1 MNKSFKDHRWLDSS
15 WLPSLLLMVVA
26 FLAYSNTFGHPW
38 IYDDLPVIVNNPDIT
53 SWKAFLSDSYP
64 GRPLRELSYL
74 LDHSLFDMEPAGWH
88 IQNNFW
94 HGLNGILLFLLGR
107 HLFGSNVPALLAA
120 LLFLLHPLQVEV
132 VGHLS
137 HRKDLLATTFVLAS
151 MLSYTHFLTAIGRKR
166 WGWLSLTIVLAVL
179 AYLGKQTAVALP
191 LVFAAYELALVP
203 PTRRVLLR
211 WPSLVAGACA
221 ASFVAASAWMLAFGG
236 LAAYRQAYLPILVKF
251 NQYPPFSDA
260 NYLQMVFKAW
270 TFMLRRLIWPV
281 DLAPEYTFA
290 APVDWL
296 DPWVL
301 VGLALVLLVM
311 TTLPLLFATGQ
322 KQLCFALFWFA
333 GFFLVT
339 ANLLWPTAYL
349 AADRYLYTPLV
360 GFCLLVAL
368 VFWKFFRQR
377 AAWLLPVGVVLCLV
391 LGTLTWQQNRLWA
404 SHEKLWQHALQISPT
419 SPTVLNN
426 LGQVFQ
432 DKGDYNAA
440 IGYYSRVIEL
450 NSSVLSPR
458 YNLGLLYARQGDRFR
473 ALYYFKEY
481 LNRADVSMKP
491 ADRRQALEV
500 RNYVHKKFGVKL

>member
-1 MNKSFKDHRWLDSS
+1 
-15 WLPSLLLMVVA
+15 
-26 FLAYSNTFGHPW
+26 
-38 IYDDLPVIVNNPDIT
+38 
-53 SWKAFLSDSYP
+53 
-64 GRPLRELSYL
+64 
-74 LDHSLFDMEPAGWH
+74 
-88 IQNNFW
+88 
-94 HGLNGILLFLLGR
+94 
-107 HLFGSNVPALLAA
+107 
-120 LLFLLHPLQVEV
+120 
-132 VGHLS
+132 
-137 HRKDLLATTFVLAS
+137 
-151 MLSYTHFLTAIGRKR
+151 
-166 WGWLSLTIVLAVL
+166 
-179 AYLGKQTAVALP
+179 
-191 LVFAAYELALVP
+191 
-203 PTRRVLLR
+203 
-211 WPSLVAGACA
+211 
-221 ASFVAASAWMLAFGG
+221 
-236 LAAYRQAYLPILVKF
+236 
-251 NQYPPFSDA
+251 
-260 NYLQMVFKAW
+260 
-270 TFMLRRLIWPV
+270 MLRRLIWPV

-360 GFCLLVAL
+360 GFCLFVAL
-368 VFWKFFRQR
+368 LLWKLFRQR
-377 AAWLLPVGVVLCLV
+377 AVGLLPVVVALCLL

-404 SHEKLWQHALQISPT
+404 SHENLWQHALQISPT